1 MLVGLA
7 IGSAKKGDPGGI
19 ESAGQRKTR
28 TMDQLD
34 MSIPGRIVLTAA
46 IFMVSHSTLLAQ
58 QADFV
63 ARNGAVWTVDE
74 ANPTAE
80 AVASLN
86 GRLIYVG
93 SDEGVA
99 AHIGP
104 DTEVINLNDAFVTPG
119 FYDNHVHFE
128 GTGRLLYGLNLL
140 DVSDEEAF
148 VSRVRDVHERYAP
161 GTWIVGGDWS
171 AYETWAE
178 GEVAEA
184 GREVNPDDLYGDFF
198 LPNKDMID
206 DFTQDRP
213 VLVRRFDRKVYMANS
228 AALEFAGIRQGTPDP
243 DGVAVE
249 RDESGEPTGALFN
262 PVSGAVESTVLVR
275 DNVRMLFSDLIPAPS
290 RAQRI
295 AETKEAWQK
304 MASVGVTSYCDI
316 TSNPVYVDIYR
327 EMRDKGEMTAR
338 ARYRPPLDRW
348 ESMSDLGIKIGFGDD
363 WIRFG
368 ATKAW
373 IDGIMGNSSAR
384 FYEPYTHNPTSRGIW
399 RDIMFPF
406 ERSPNNPEDMQSRL
420 ERLALEADENGIQL
434 TVHAI
439 GDEANG
445 YLMDMLE
452 RIIDKNGEKDR
463 RFRLVHAQV
472 MTDRDIQRG
481 GDMKI
486 VAEVQPFHTS
496 DDMRWMEERI
506 GRDRSRGAYAFRRLW
521 DSGAT
526 VSFGSDSPGTNAS
539 RYYLNPML
547 GLYAAVTRK
556 TLSGQPEGGWF
567 PQEKLTVEEAIQ
579 AYTLNTAYAGFEEN
593 MKGSLTV
600 GKLADFVVLS
610 DNLLT
615 MNPDDI
621 KDVTVNT
628 TVVGG
633 KVVYAAD

>member
-1 MLVGLA
+1 MMILRRVGFSLLTFLFFVDAGLA
-7 IGSAKKGDPGGI
+7 QD
-19 ESAGQRKTR
+19 
-28 TMDQLD
+28 
-34 MSIPGRIVLTAA
+34 
-46 IFMVSHSTLLAQ
+46 
-58 QADFV
+58 ADLV
-63 ARNGAVWTVDE
+63 VRNGVIWTVDDS
-74 ANPTAE
+74 NPRAE
-80 AVASLN
+80 AIASRN
-86 GRLIYVG
+86 GKIIYVG
-93 SDEGVA
+93 SDDGA
-99 AHIGP
+99 TQHIGAG
-104 DTEVINLNDAFVTPG
+104 TEVVDLGGAFVTPG

-140 DVSDEEAF
+140 DVSDEASF
-148 VSRVRDVHERYAP
+148 VARIADVHERYAA

-178 GEVAEA
+178 GDVAEA
-184 GREVNPDDLYGDFF
+184 GREVNPDDLYGSFF
-198 LPNKDMID
+198 LPNRGMID
-206 DFTQDRP
+206 GITGDRP
-213 VLVRRFDRKVYMANS
+213 VLVRRFDRKVYMANG
-228 AALEFAGIRQGTPDP
+228 AALELAGIRKGMPDP
-243 DGVAVE
+243 EGVAVE
-249 RDESGEPTGALFN
+249 RDDDGEPTGALFN
-262 PVSGAVESTVLVR
+262 PVTGAVESTVLVR
-275 DNVRMLFSDLIPAPS
+275 DNVRTLFADLIPEPS
-290 RAQRI
+290 RQQRI
-295 AETKEAWQK
+295 AETKEAWDK
-304 MASVGVTSYCDI
+304 MASVGLTSYCDI
-316 TSNPVYVDIYR
+316 TSNPIYVDIYR
-327 EMRDKGEMTAR
+327 EMRDQGEMTAR
-338 ARYRPPLDRW
+338 VRYRPPLDRW
-348 ESMSDLGIKIGFGDD
+348 KSMADLGIKIGFGDD

-384 FYEPYTHNPTSRGIW
+384 FYEAYTHNPSSRGIW

-420 ERLALEADENGIQL
+420 ERLAIEADAANIQL
-434 TVHAI
+434 SVHAI

-452 RIIDKNGEKDR
+452 RIIAKNGEKDR

-472 MTDRDIQRG
+472 MTDRDIKRG
-481 GDMKI
+481 GEMNI

-506 GRDRSRGAYAFRRLW
+506 GRERSRGAYAFRRLW
-521 DSGAT
+521 DSGAV

-567 PQEKLTVEEAIQ
+567 PQEKLSIEEAIR

-593 MKGSLTV
+593 MKGSITV

-615 MNPDDI
+615 MNPDGI
-621 KDVTVNT
+621 KDVTVRKT
-628 TVVGG
+628 FVGG
-633 KVVYAAD
+633 EVVYDVN

>member
-1 MLVGLA
+1 MKTLA
-7 IGSAKKGDPGGI
+7 IYSLTLIAGIACASA
-19 ESAGQRKTR
+19 AFGQR
-28 TMDQLD
+28 
-34 MSIPGRIVLTAA
+34 
-46 IFMVSHSTLLAQ
+46 
-58 QADFV
+58 ADFV
-63 ARNGAVWTVDE
+63 ARNGVIWTVDE
-74 ANPTAE
+74 NNPTAE

-93 SDEGVA
+93 SNAGVA
-99 AHIGP
+99 AHIGT
-104 DTEVINLNDAFVTPG
+104 DTEVVDLGGAFVTPG

-140 DVSDEEAF
+140 DVSDEEGFIA
-148 VSRVRDVHERYAP
+148 RIRDVDARFAP
-161 GTWIVGGDWS
+161 GTWITGGDWS

-184 GREVNPDDLYGDFF
+184 GREINPDDLYGNLF
-198 LPNKDMID
+198 LPNKGMID
-206 DFTQDRP
+206 GFTGDRP

-228 AALEFAGIRQGTPDP
+228 AALERAGITTNSADP
-243 DGVAVE
+243 EGIAVE
-249 RDESGEPTGALFN
+249 RDANGEPTGALFN

-275 DNVRMLFSDLIPAPS
+275 DNVRTLFRDLIPAPS
-290 RAQRI
+290 REQRI
-295 AETKEAWQK
+295 AETKRAWEQ
-304 MASVGVTSYCDI
+304 MAMVGVTSYCDI

-348 ESMSDLGIKIGFGDD
+348 ESMAELGIKVGFGDD

-406 ERSPNNPEDMQSRL
+406 ERSPINPEDMQSRL
-420 ERLALEADENGIQL
+420 ERLALEADANGIQL

-452 RIIDKNGEKDR
+452 RIIAENGQKDR

-472 MTDRDIQRG
+472 MTDRDIKRG
-481 GDMKI
+481 GEMNI

-521 DSGAT
+521 DSGT
-526 VSFGSDSPGTNAS
+526 VVSFGSDSPGTNAS

-567 PQEKLTVEEAIQ
+567 PQEKLTIEEAIQ
-579 AYTLNTAYAGFEEN
+579 AYTLNTAYAGFEEH
-593 MKGSLTV
+593 MKGSLAV

-610 DNLLT
+610 GNLLT
-615 MNPDDI
+615 INPDDI
-621 KDVTVNT
+621 KDVTVST

-633 KVVYAAD
+633 KVVYRAN

>member
-1 MLVGLA
+1 MKTLA
-7 IGSAKKGDPGGI
+7 IYSLTLIAGIACASA
-19 ESAGQRKTR
+19 AFGQR
-28 TMDQLD
+28 
-34 MSIPGRIVLTAA
+34 
-46 IFMVSHSTLLAQ
+46 
-58 QADFV
+58 ADFV
-63 ARNGAVWTVDE
+63 ARNGVIWTVDE
-74 ANPTAE
+74 NNPTAE

-93 SDEGVA
+93 SNAGVA
-99 AHIGP
+99 AHIGT
-104 DTEVINLNDAFVTPG
+104 DTEVVDLGGAFVTPG

-140 DVSDEEAF
+140 DVSDEEGFIA
-148 VSRVRDVHERYAP
+148 RIRDVDARFAP
-161 GTWIVGGDWS
+161 GTWITGGDWS

-184 GREVNPDDLYGDFF
+184 GREINPDDLYGNLF
-198 LPNKDMID
+198 LPNKGMID
-206 DFTQDRP
+206 GFTGDRP

-228 AALEFAGIRQGTPDP
+228 AALERAGITANSADP
-243 DGVAVE
+243 EGIAVE
-249 RDESGEPTGALFN
+249 RDANGEPTGALFN

-275 DNVRMLFSDLIPAPS
+275 DNVRTLFRDLIPAPS
-290 RAQRI
+290 RVQRI
-295 AETKEAWQK
+295 AETKRAWEQ
-304 MASVGVTSYCDI
+304 MAMVGVTSYCDI

-348 ESMSDLGIKIGFGDD
+348 ESMAELGIKVGFGDD

-406 ERSPNNPEDMQSRL
+406 ERSPINPEDMQSRL
-420 ERLALEADENGIQL
+420 ERLALEADANGIQL

-452 RIIDKNGEKDR
+452 RIIAENGQKDR

-472 MTDRDIQRG
+472 MTDRDIKRG
-481 GDMKI
+481 GEMNI

-521 DSGAT
+521 DSGT
-526 VSFGSDSPGTNAS
+526 VVSFGSDSPGTNAS

-567 PQEKLTVEEAIQ
+567 PQEKLTIEEAIQ
-579 AYTLNTAYAGFEEN
+579 AYTLNTAYAGFEEH
-593 MKGSLTV
+593 MKGSLAV

-610 DNLLT
+610 GNLLT
-615 MNPDDI
+615 ISPDDI
-621 KDVTVNT
+621 KDVTVST

-633 KVVYAAD
+633 KVVYRAN

>member
-1 MLVGLA
+1 MMHARQSLPVLVAGLF
-7 IGSAKKGDPGGI
+7 
-19 ESAGQRKTR
+19 
-28 TMDQLD
+28 LC
-34 MSIPGRIVLTAA
+34 
-46 IFMVSHSTLLAQ
+46 STSFGQ

-63 ARNGAVWTVDE
+63 ARNGNLWTVDE

-80 AVASLN
+80 AVAALN

-93 SDEGVA
+93 NNAGVE

-104 DTEVINLNDAFVTPG
+104 DTEVIDLDGAFVTPG

-140 DVSDEEAF
+140 DVSTEAAF
-148 VSRVRDVHERYAP
+148 VDRVRDVHERYAP
-161 GTWIVGGDWS
+161 GTWITGGDWS

-178 GEVAEA
+178 GAVAEA
-184 GREVNPDDLYGDFF
+184 GREVNPDDLYGNFF
-198 LPNKDMID
+198 LPNKGMID
-206 DFTQDRP
+206 GFTGDRP

-228 AALEFAGIRQGTPDP
+228 AALELAGIRRGTPDP
-243 DGVAVE
+243 EGIAVE
-249 RDESGEPTGALFN
+249 RDDDGEPTGALFN

-275 DNVRMLFSDLIPAPS
+275 DNVRALFRDLIPAPS
-290 RAQRI
+290 RDQRI
-295 AETKEAWQK
+295 AETKRAWAQ
-304 MASVGVTSYCDI
+304 MAMVGVTSYCDI

-327 EMRDKGEMTAR
+327 ELRDSGQMTAR

-348 ESMSDLGIKIGFGDD
+348 ESMSDLGIKVGFGDD

-384 FYEPYTHNPTSRGIW
+384 FYEPYTHNPSSRGIW

-406 ERSPNNPEDMQSRL
+406 ERSPDNPEDMQSRL
-420 ERLALEADENGIQL
+420 ERLALDADANGIQL

-452 RIIDKNGEKDR
+452 RIIARNGEKDR

-472 MTDRDIQRG
+472 MTDRDIRRG
-481 GDMKI
+481 GEMGI

-506 GRDRSRGAYAFRRLW
+506 GRDRSRGAYAFRRQW
-521 DSGAT
+521 DSGMV

-567 PQEKLTVEEAIQ
+567 PQEKLTIEEAIQ
-579 AYTLNTAYAGFEEN
+579 AYTLNTAYAGFEEH

-610 DNLLT
+610 ENLLT
-615 MNPDDI
+615 MDPDDI
-621 KDVTVNT
+621 KDVTVRN

-633 KVVYAAD
+633 KVVYSAD

>member
-1 MLVGLA
+1 VNRITKTIFIALA
-7 IGSAKKGDPGGI
+7 GCA
-19 ESAGQRKTR
+19 A
-28 TMDQLD
+28 
-34 MSIPGRIVLTAA
+34 MSNAFG
-46 IFMVSHSTLLAQ
+46 Q
-58 QADFV
+58 QADLV
-63 ARNGAVWTVDE
+63 ARNGNFWTVDE
-74 ANPTAE
+74 ANPRAQ
-80 AVASLN
+80 AVAALN
-86 GRLIYVG
+86 GRFIYVG
-93 SDEGVA
+93 PDDGVEN
-99 AHIGP
+99 HIGAN
-104 DTEVINLNDAFVTPG
+104 TEVIDLDGAFVTPG

-128 GTGRLLYGLNLL
+128 STGQLLYGLNLL
-140 DVSDEEAF
+140 DVSDEASF
-148 VSRVRDVHERYAP
+148 VARIRSVDSRYAE
-161 GTWIVGGDWS
+161 GTWITGGDWS
-171 AYETWAE
+171 AYEAWAE
-178 GEVAEA
+178 GDVAEA
-184 GREVNPDDLYGDFF
+184 GHEVNPNDEYGNFF
-198 LPNKDMID
+198 LPDKGMID
-206 DFTQDRP
+206 SFTDNRP

-228 AALEFAGIRQGTPDP
+228 AALELAGINKGQPDP
-243 DGVAVE
+243 EGVAVE
-249 RDESGEPTGALFN
+249 RNKAGEPTGALFN
-262 PVSGAVESTVLVR
+262 PVAGAVESTVLIR
-275 DNVRMLFSDLIPAPS
+275 DNIMALFGELIPAPS
-290 RAQRI
+290 RDQRI
-295 AETKEAWQK
+295 AETKQAWQQ

-316 TSNPVYVDIYR
+316 TSNPIYVDIYR
-327 EMRDKGEMTAR
+327 ELRDRGEMTAR

-348 ESMSDLGIKIGFGDD
+348 ESMADLGIKIGFGDD

-384 FYEPYTHNPTSRGIW
+384 FYDPYTHNPSSRGIW

-406 ERSPNNPEDMQSRL
+406 ERSPDNPEEMQSRL
-420 ERLALEADENGIQL
+420 ERLALQADANGIQL

-452 RIIDKNGEKDR
+452 RIIMKNGEKDR

-472 MTDRDIQRG
+472 MTDRDIERAG
-481 GDMKI
+481 EMNI

-521 DSGAT
+521 DSGAV

-567 PQEKLTVEEAIQ
+567 PEEKLSVEEAIR
-579 AYTLNTAYAGFEEN
+579 AYTLNTAYASFEEN
-593 MKGSLTV
+593 MKGTITV

-615 MNPDDI
+615 MNPTDI
-621 KDVTVNT
+621 KDVTVRT

-633 KVVYAAD
+633 KAVYSAD